1 MNKTKILTV
10 FLALVALAAGLVV
23 QQAMRT
29 SVKIE
34 ATAKPLDFSFP
45 DTSDK
50 VQAVGQWRGKVLVIN
65 FWATWCPPC
74 LTEIPE
80 FIKLQAEYQDK
91 GLQFVG
97 IAIEDKQPVLDYLKG
112 ININYPVLIA
122 GDAGIAL
129 TQQLGNVI
137 SAVPFTLVVDRAG
150 RIVFRQ
156 PGELSSAKLREVLV
170 PLLSAK

>member
-1 MNKTKILTV
+1 MNKTTILTILFAV
-10 FLALVALAAGLVV
+10 LALAAGLVV

-34 ATAKPLDFSFP
+34 DTVKPLDFSFP

-50 VQAVGQWRGKVLVIN
+50 VQAIGQWRGKVLVIN

-74 LTEIPE
+74 LVEIPE
-80 FIKLQAEYQDK
+80 FIKLQAEYRDK

-122 GDAGIAL
+122 GDAGISL
-129 TQQLGNVI
+129 TQQLGNII
-137 SAVPFTLVVDRAG
+137 SAVPFTVVVDQAG
-150 RIVFRQ
+150 QIVFRQ
-156 PGELSSAKLREVLV
+156 PGELSSLKLREVLL
-170 PLLSAK
+170 PMLDAK

>member
-34 ATAKPLDFSFP
+34 DTVTPLDFSFP

-50 VQAVGQWRGKVLVIN
+50 AQAIGQWRGKVLVIN

-74 LTEIPE
+74 LTEISE
-80 FIKLQAEYQDK
+80 FIKLQAEYQGK

-97 IAIEDKQPVLDYLKG
+97 IAIEDKQPVLDYLKD
-112 ININYPVLIA
+112 INVNYPVLIA

-137 SAVPFTLVVDRAG
+137 SAVPFTVVVDRAG

-156 PGELSSAKLREVLV
+156 PGELTPAKLREVLV